1 VDGAYHKGCL
11 EEEDLSLREENCK
24 GNFEEIGGI
33 DESKVIDE
41 SQICNS
47 FMKIFFVF
55 SNLELK
61 FQTGE
66 FFDGCEAALLLG
78 FK

>member
-1 VDGAYHKGCL
+1 MDGAYHKGCL

-41 SQICNS
+41 FRICNS
-47 FMKIFFVF
+47 FMNIFFVF
-55 SNLELK
+55 SNLE
-61 FQTGE
+61 
-66 FFDGCEAALLLG
+66 
-78 FK
+78 